1 MASVARKNLFEDI
14 PRFLVAQAGI
24 VFAVSLVTIQTGIL
38 NGFSR
43 STVTLIDHS
52 QADVWVGAKEMV
64 NLQLTLPIPAGMVA
78 EAQKV
83 EGVEL
88 AEAMLTRATTWRS
101 PDGEIAPMQMFGFD
115 PTGELFNPGQLSAE
129 TFQALEQPYTIMPDQ
144 ANKASINVEAIGDT
158 GTIGSLSAKVI
169 GFTQGTQSIASSTY
183 VFASLRNA
191 NAYLTAGYTT
201 TTNCRLE
208 SGKLLCNNVFERTK
222 TPNAIAT
229 PPPLAASDAITYVLI
244 RAKPGEDLQAL
255 KQRLEAAL
263 PNTRAYTRA
272 EISERTRKYWVER
285 TGIGFVLG
293 LGAAVGVV
301 VGMVIVGQILYSS
314 VADHIR
320 EFGTLKAMGA
330 SDWVIYRIIIEQAL
344 WMAVL
349 GYIPSVGLCLGLGI
363 WTFATQGIT
372 ILITPVTAV
381 GILGVTVGM
390 CVTSALFAIQ
400 KVTHVDPA
408 IVFKA

>member
-1 MASVARKNLFEDI
+1 MTSVARKNLFEDI

-43 STVTLIDHS
+43 STVTLIDNS

-83 EGVEL
+83 DGVDL
-88 AEAMLTRATTWRS
+88 AEAMITRTTTWRS
-101 PDGEIAPMQMFGFD
+101 PDGEIAPMQIFGFD
-115 PTGELFNPGQLSAE
+115 PAGELFNPGALSAD
-129 TFQALEQPYTIMPDQ
+129 TLKALEQPYTILPDQ
-144 ANKASINVEAIGDT
+144 ANKSSINVNAVGDM
-158 GTIGSLSAKVI
+158 GSIGSLSAEVV

-183 VFASLRNA
+183 VFASLRNV

-208 SGKLLCNNVFERTK
+208 SGKLLCNNVFERNQAQT
-222 TPNAIAT
+222 AIAA
-229 PPPLAASDAITYVLI
+229 PPAVAASDAITYVLV
-244 RAKPGEDLQAL
+244 RAKPGEDLEVL

-263 PNTRAYTRA
+263 PNTRAFTRA

-293 LGAAVGVV
+293 LGAAVGVI

-330 SDWVIYRIIIEQAL
+330 SDWVIYCIIIEQAL

-349 GYIPSVGLCLGLGI
+349 GYLPSVGLCIGLGA

-381 GILGVTVGM
+381 GVLGVTVGM

-400 KVTHVDPA
+400 KVMHVDPA